1 VKDLV
6 LPVILGIRKNLV
18 LLFEKLFPR
27 IFQAFGLQNDT
38 KSFSADTVED
48 FFFPLAATLHINH
61 LLFSGK
67 YVPICSI
74 FEKCTT

>member
-1 VKDLV
+1 MT
-6 LPVILGIRKNLV
+6 PPCRPERSEGPGFA
-18 LLFEKLFPR
+18 FERSLPR
-27 IFQAFGLQNDT
+27 ILQAFSLQNDT

-67 YVPICSI
+67 YVPIFS
-74 FEKCTT
+74 FYEKCTT